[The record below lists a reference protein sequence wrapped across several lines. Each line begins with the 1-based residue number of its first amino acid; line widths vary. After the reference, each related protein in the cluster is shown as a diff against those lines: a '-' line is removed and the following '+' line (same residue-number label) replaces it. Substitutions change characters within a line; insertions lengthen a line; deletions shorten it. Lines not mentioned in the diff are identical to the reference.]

1 MTPFAWLYMD
11 FARAN
16 GTHAS
21 RKGLTNLCA
30 ISSGAWGI
38 FLLSDHAGQATGGEG
53 AQFDKVSWDRTA
65 SFTQVI
71 YVYNLELVPLV
82 DFVLWLFARNSWA
95 FCSST
100 SSLWVGK
107 LRRRTRR
114 PKSESPGS
122 LVCTLEEI
130 PTMNMPVH
138 LAHGL
143 KTCWV
148 FDAIKILKC
157 SLFIFS
163 KGISVFLFF
172 LCPRNIHCM
181 HTEPAERGAPLPSQ
195 HFGRRDSKK
204 SEMHRTAVCL
214 EERYFLTYSLQ
225 LNSKWGFLILPEKSR
240 EIQSEPF
247 KRDVFLCRSSR

>member
-130 PTMNMPVH
+130 PTMNMPRSPGSRFEDLLSFWRDQDIEVFSIH
-138 LAHGL
+138 LFKRDL
-143 KTCWV
+143 C
-148 FDAIKILKC
+148 L
-157 SLFIFS
+157 
-163 KGISVFLFF
+163 LFF